1 MKLSPTEMDET
12 IILVKKGTAWEC
24 RYFNR
29 LLGCQ
34 AIGPRLARK
43 DPYPDIPLVAHTK
56 MEGNELVTR
65 WQAWLDARPE
75 RSSRKGKSPGRRKL

>member
-43 DPYPDIPLVAHTK
+43 DPYPDIPLVAPSK

-75 RSSRKGKSPGRRKL
+75 RSFKKGKGPGRRTF

>member
-1 MKLSPTEMDET
+1 MKSSATEMDET

-29 LLGCQ
+29 VLGCSV
-34 AIGPRLARK
+34 IGPRLARK
-43 DPYPDIPLVAHTK
+43 DPYPDIPLVAPTK

-65 WQAWLDARPE
+65 WQAWLDARPQT
-75 RSSRKGKSPGRRKL
+75 SSKKGKKGGHRTF